1 MYNIKSYLSYFK
13 STKILFIYYCILVVV
28 LAIVSVSKPDFNWD
42 MLGYVAAAKHF
53 EISDPQ
59 KLHQFVYENLK
70 KFVSK
75 DIYYDLTDGGVRKD
89 WAENAN
95 DFYSLLPFYEIRPL
109 YNLSI
114 LLLSKIG
121 VNIFA
126 ATYLV
131 SIFSVILGIFI
142 LLFALKEKV
151 NWFLLYI
158 FPFCLYLF
166 CIVKIARLSTPDAMA
181 FLCVCIFIYLFSKER
196 IKLLLAIIPIFV
208 AVRTDLIIFNFIS
221 IAIITFLYKNYRIRS
236 FVSLLLTIVLY
247 ELINTLSHNYGY
259 FTIFSFTLIRIV
271 NNPANINSA
280 ISISDYL
287 RVLFH
292 GLHGAL
298 TDAKFMSFVSI
309 ILIGLFPLKALLK
322 KDFSE
327 NKEIMV
333 YFAISIFYIFI
344 HFILF
349 PVMWSRFFVGFYTMG
364 VVGVLLLLSKIV
376 ENRKF
381 NTIQK

>member
-1 MYNIKSYLSYFK
+1 MDNIKSYLSYLK
-13 STKILFIYYCILVVV
+13 SSKILFIYYCIFVIII
-28 LAIVSVSKPDFNWD
+28 AIVSVSKPFFNWD

-53 EISDPQ
+53 EIADAQ
-59 KLHQFVYENLK
+59 TLHQFVYENLK
-70 KFVSK
+70 KIVSK
-75 DIYYDLTDGGVRKD
+75 DRYSALTNGGVRKD

-131 SIFSVILGIFI
+131 SIFSVMLGVFM
-142 LLFALKEKV
+142 LLFALKDKI

-158 FPFCLYLF
+158 FPFYLYLF
-166 CIVKIARLSTPDAMA
+166 GIVTIARLSTPDAMA

-196 IKLLLAIIPIFV
+196 IKLLLVVMPIFV

-221 IAIITFLYKNYRIRS
+221 IAIITFLYKNCRIRS

-247 ELINTLSHNYGY
+247 ELINKSAHNYGY
-259 FTIFSFTLIRIV
+259 FTIFSFTLIKTV

-292 GLHGAL
+292 GFHEAL
-298 TDAKFMSFVSI
+298 ADVKLMSFVSI
-309 ILIGLFPLKALLK
+309 MLIGLFPLKTLLT
-322 KDFSE
+322 KDFLE

-333 YFAISIFYIFI
+333 YVAISIFYIFI

-349 PVMWSRFFVGFYTMG
+349 PVMWCRFFVGFYTMG
-364 VVGVLLLLSKIV
+364 VVGILLLLSKIV
-376 ENRKF
+376 ENYKF
-381 NTIQK
+381 NTI